1 MKRLFFLIAA
11 AVMLLSSCGDDY
23 PAGVTYEGDAVESL
37 SPATKAIL
45 ETIELPEDGCLVVHV
60 DSLCP
65 KNDYMDKLDAPQN
78 GMVIYAYLEP
88 KIIKAEIFGA
98 AGGDLVGV
106 RGKEYL
112 AEQTAYSKGVPVDEA
127 LVSMA
132 RLLEDVRKEADR
144 KYSGWFQNIGVTGTR
159 DFVNGIVYGAS
170 FIIKPYDNFWGTL
183 MSPFYRFSALCASWT
198 GSVVGGLSL
207 MIFLLSVSWVF
218 LYMCM
223 IQTIKKQK
231 EGLRKL
237 LMVLVNAWALL
248 ALFPVL
254 VYTVCFAVPNHE
266 ILVAMQ
272 DIYGYSNAAAL
283 ADVYAAHT
291 FAPSNLGMAV
301 FAVLSFLTFKILCW
315 SSIVDLSKNEDE
327 QSKEFGDKIGERLG
341 EMLPL
346 FIGAFVL
353 DKILLWA
360 FALYYIFKIVCKGF
374 DLLVGHSKSFARF
387 LFTHTSAIMLALV
400 LAGAVGFFCFGI
412 GGDVA
417 DGDPVAAR
425 EQAFARKV
433 YSQGQIDSVSYLTG
447 MDLGRRVMTLCPEK
461 SDEIDPAIA
470 QKGIAHVLRY
480 GNGFDFPLKSL
491 SDSTSWALGL
501 AYGEV
506 LQNMHCITG
515 MGEFNRERFRQGYD
529 DFVRSDGNFWF
540 TQIDGMLD
548 DWIDAREEYVA
559 QHNLQVGK
567 VFLEKNMAREGMN
580 VSESGLQ
587 YVIHDPGKG
596 RKLRSSSTVKVNYK
610 GTALDGRVFDAGDG
624 VQFKV
629 NRLIKGWKEGLCM
642 LAEGGKMTMYIPSEL
657 AYGERWS
664 GNVEPNSVLIFDVEV
679 VKVIKR

>member
-11 AVMLLSSCGDDY
+11 AVVLLSSCGEDY

-45 ETIELPEDGCLVVHV
+45 ETVELPEYGSLVVHV
-60 DSLCP
+60 DSICP
-65 KNDYMDKLDAPQN
+65 KNDYMDKVDAPAN

-88 KIIKAEIFGA
+88 KIIKAEIYGA
-98 AGGDLVGV
+98 AGGELAGI

-112 AEQTAYSKGVPVDEA
+112 AEQTAYSQGVPVDEA

-132 RLLEDVRKEADR
+132 RLLEDVRKEADQ
-144 KYSGWFQNIGVTGTR
+144 KYSGWFQNIGVTGAR
-159 DFVNGIVYGAS
+159 DFVNDILYGAS

-183 MSPFYRFSALCASWT
+183 MTPFYNLSALCATWT
-198 GSVVGGLSL
+198 GSVAGGLSL
-207 MIFLLSVSWVF
+207 MVFLLSVSWLF
-218 LYMCM
+218 LYMCLIM
-223 IQTIKKQK
+223 MIKKRK

-237 LMVLVNAWALL
+237 FLVLLNALMFL
-248 ALFPVL
+248 ALFPIL
-254 VYTVCFAVPNHE
+254 IYTVCFAVPNHE

-272 DIYGYSNAAAL
+272 DIYGYVNTEEL
-283 ADVYAAHT
+283 AGVYVAHT
-291 FAPSNLGMAV
+291 FAPSSVGMAI
-301 FAVLSFLTFKILCW
+301 FAVLTFLVFKFLCW
-315 SSIVDLSKNEDE
+315 FSTGGLDKSDE
-327 QSKEFGDKIGERLG
+327 QTDEFGNNLGEKLG

-346 FIGAFVL
+346 LIGAVVL

-360 FALYYIFKIVCKGF
+360 FALFYIFRIVCKAF
-374 DLLVGHSKSFARF
+374 DLLLIHSKPFARF
-387 LFTHTSAIMLALV
+387 IGMHTNAIALALIA
-400 LAGAVGFFCFGI
+400 AGIVGFFCFGI
-412 GGDVA
+412 GGEA
-417 DGDPVAAR
+417 SDGDAIAAR
-425 EQAFARKV
+425 EQAFARKI
-433 YSQGQIDSVSYLTG
+433 YSQGQIDTMSYVTG
-447 MDLGRRVMTLCPEK
+447 MDMGRRIMTLCPEK
-461 SDEIDPAIA
+461 SDEIDPVIA

-480 GNGFDFPLKSL
+480 GKGFDFPLKSL

-501 AYGEV
+501 VYGEV

-515 MGEFNRERFRQGYD
+515 MGEFNQERFRQGYD

-548 DWIDAREEYVA
+548 GWIDAREEYVA
-559 QHNLQVGK
+559 QHNLQEGK

-657 AYGERWS
+657 AYGDRWS

-679 VKVIKR
+679 VKVVKR